1 MSVNAA
7 PPAPQYL
14 VEAGRPARDREAVL
28 ALWRGN
34 LGQDARM
41 TAKYEWFYLRCPHGE
56 PLLQLLLDVPGQAYV
71 GTASAGRR
79 RLAWRGRELRAGVL
93 VDLAVLPQH
102 RSLGPALMLQQ
113 GLIAAAGEAL
123 DVLYGFPN
131 PKAAPVF
138 KRIGYAQP
146 AYLVRYARVLRH
158 AGYLRG
164 RLPGWLAA
172 PAGRAADIAVACR
185 DAWTRLRG
193 PALCSAW
200 ADQADAR
207 IDAVWADSPKGD
219 DVMAIRDVG
228 HLRWRFDESPLATT
242 RYLLVKRA
250 RDRALQAWF
259 AVQRIDGTLHVRDFW
274 SLDGADG
281 MAAMH
286 VAELLRAAR
295 KLGCASVSV
304 EMCAS
309 DAQRQGW
316 HALRFVE
323 RGRRPV
329 FARWNPS
336 ADAAAAA
343 PLFLTSADEDE

>member
-1 MSVNAA
+1 MNAA
-7 PPAPQYL
+7 PAAPQYL
-14 VEAGRPARDREAVL
+14 VEAGLPSRDRDAVL

-41 TAKYEWFYLRCPHGE
+41 TAKFEWFYLRCPYGE
-56 PLLQLLLDVPGQAYV
+56 PVLQLLHDVAGGTYV

-79 RLAWRGRELRAGVL
+79 RLTWRGRDLRAGVL

-113 GLIAAAGEAL
+113 GLIATANEAL
-123 DVLYGFPN
+123 DLLYGFPN

-146 AYLVRYARVLRH
+146 AHLVRYARVLRH
-158 AGYLRG
+158 TSYLRS
-164 RLPGWLAA
+164 RLPGWLA
-172 PAGRAADIAVACR
+172 PVAGVAADLAVAGR
-185 DAWTRLRG
+185 DAWLRLRG
-193 PALCSAW
+193 PALKSAW
-200 ADQADAR
+200 ADRADER

-219 DVMAIRDVG
+219 DVTAVRDVR

-259 AVQRIDGTLHVRDFW
+259 AVQRIDGTLHVQDFW

-281 MAAMH
+281 MAAVY

-295 KLGCASVSV
+295 ALGCASVSV
-304 EMCAS
+304 EICAS
-309 DAQRQGW
+309 ETQRRGW
-316 HALRFVE
+316 SALHFVE

-329 FARWNPS
+329 FLRWSSP
-336 ADAAAAA
+336 DDEAASA

>member
-1 MSVNAA
+1 MNAM
-7 PPAPQYL
+7 PTAPQYL
-14 VEAGRPARDREAVL
+14 VEAGLPARDRDTVL

-56 PLLQLLLDVPGQAYV
+56 PLMQLLLEVSGQAHV

-79 RLAWRGRELRAGVL
+79 RLVWRGRELRAGVL

-146 AYLVRYARVLRH
+146 AQLVRYARVLRH
-158 AGYLRG
+158 AAYLRE
-164 RLPGWLAA
+164 RMPRWLAPPAGWLAD
-172 PAGRAADIAVACR
+172 RVVACR
-185 DAWTRLRG
+185 DAWTRLRAPG
-193 PALCSAW
+193 LRSAW

-207 IDAVWADSPKGD
+207 IDAVWSGSPKGD

-228 HLRWRFDESPLATT
+228 HLRWRFDESPLAST

-274 SLDGADG
+274 SVDGADG

-286 VAELLRAAR
+286 VGELLHAAR
-295 KLGCASVSV
+295 KTGCSAVSV

-309 DAQRQGW
+309 EAQRRGW
-316 HALRFVE
+316 HALHFVE
-323 RGRRPV
+323 RSRRPV
-329 FARWNPS
+329 FLRWSSPQ
-336 ADAAAAA
+336 DAAASA

>member
-1 MSVNAA
+1 MSAVPA
-7 PPAPQYL
+7 APQYL
-14 VEAGRPARDREAVL
+14 VEAGLPARDRESVL

-41 TAKYEWFYLRCPHGE
+41 TAKFEWFYLRCPYGE
-56 PLLQLLLDVPGQAYV
+56 PLLQLLHDVAAGGAPA

-79 RLAWRGRELRAGVL
+79 RMTWRGRELRAGVL

-113 GLIAAAGEAL
+113 GLIGAATEAL

-146 AYLVRYARVLRH
+146 AHLVRYARVLRH
-158 AGYLRG
+158 APYLRD
-164 RLPGWLAA
+164 RLPGWLA
-172 PAGRAADIAVACR
+172 PVAGAVVDLAVAGR
-185 DAWTRLRG
+185 DAWTRMRG
-193 PALCSAW
+193 PALKSAW
-200 ADQADAR
+200 ADRADER

-219 DVMAIRDVG
+219 GVLAVRDVG
-228 HLRWRFDESPLATT
+228 QLRWRFDDSPLATT

-250 RDRALQAWF
+250 HDRALQAWF
-259 AVQRIDGTLHVRDFW
+259 AVQRIEGTLHVRDFW

-286 VAELLRAAR
+286 VAELLRAAHA
-295 KLGCASVSV
+295 LGCTSVSV

-309 DAQRQGW
+309 DAQRRGW
-316 HALRFVE
+316 SALHFVE

-329 FARWNPS
+329 FLRWS
-336 ADAAAAA
+336 APDDAAASA

>member
-1 MSVNAA
+1 MNAVPA
-7 PPAPQYL
+7 APQYL
-14 VEAGRPARDREAVL
+14 VETGLPSRDREAVL
-28 ALWRGN
+28 GLWRGN

-41 TAKYEWFYLRCPHGE
+41 TAKFEWFYLRCPYGE
-56 PLLQLLLDVPGQAYV
+56 PLLQLLHDVPGGGYV

-79 RLAWRGRELRAGVL
+79 RLTWRGRDLRAGVL

-113 GLIAAAGEAL
+113 GLIGAAAEAV

-146 AYLVRYARVLRH
+146 AHLVRYARVLRH
-158 AGYLRG
+158 ASYLRS
-164 RLPGWLAA
+164 RLPGWLA
-172 PAGRAADIAVACR
+172 PVAGMVADVAIAGR

-193 PALCSAW
+193 PALKSAW
-200 ADQADAR
+200 ADRADDR

-219 DVMAIRDVG
+219 DVMAVRDVG
-228 HLRWRFDESPLATT
+228 QLRWRFDESPLATT

-274 SLDGADG
+274 SVDGVDG
-281 MAAMH
+281 MAAVH
-286 VAELLRAAR
+286 VAELLHAAR
-295 KLGCASVSV
+295 ATGCTSVSV

-309 DAQRQGW
+309 DAQRRGW
-316 HALRFVE
+316 SALHFVE

-329 FARWNPS
+329 FLRWSSP
-336 ADAAAAA
+336 DEAAASA

>member
-1 MSVNAA
+1 MNAA

-14 VEAGRPARDREAVL
+14 VQAGRPAHDRATVL
-28 ALWRGN
+28 GLWRGN

-56 PLLQLLLDVPGQAYV
+56 PLLQLLLDVPTQAHV

-79 RLAWRGRELRAGVL
+79 RLVWQGRELRGGVL

-138 KRIGYAQP
+138 KRIGYAQS
-146 AYLVRYARVLRH
+146 AHLVRYARVLRH
-158 AGYLRG
+158 AHYLRS
-164 RLPGWLAA
+164 RLPGWLAS
-172 PAGRAADIAVACR
+172 PAGWAADRVVALR
-185 DAWTRLRG
+185 DAWSRLRG
-193 PALCSAW
+193 PALRSAW
-200 ADQADAR
+200 TDQADAR
-207 IDAVWADSPKGD
+207 IDAVWADSHKGD
-219 DVMAIRDVG
+219 DVMAVRDVG

-259 AVQRIDGTLHVRDFW
+259 AVQRIEGTLHVRDFW
-274 SLDGADG
+274 SLDGANG

-286 VAELLRAAR
+286 VGELLRAAR
-295 KLGCASVSV
+295 KLGCAAVSV
-304 EMCAS
+304 EMCTS
-309 DAQRQGW
+309 DAQRAGW
-316 HALRFVE
+316 QALHFVE

-329 FARWNPS
+329 FTRWSSSGEP
-336 ADAAAAA
+336 AAAAS
-343 PLFLTSADEDE
+343 LFLTSADEDE

>member
-1 MSVNAA
+1 MNAM
-7 PPAPQYL
+7 PTAPQYL
-14 VEAGRPARDREAVL
+14 VEAGLPARDRDTVL
-28 ALWRGN
+28 GLWRGN

-56 PLLQLLLDVPGQAYV
+56 PLMQLLLDAPGQAHV

-79 RLAWRGRELRAGVL
+79 RLEWRGRELRAGVL

-138 KRIGYAQP
+138 KRLGYAQP
-146 AYLVRYARVLRH
+146 AQLVRYARVLRH
-158 AGYLRG
+158 AGYLRE
-164 RLPGWLAA
+164 RVPRWLAPAAGWLAD
-172 PAGRAADIAVACR
+172 RLVACR
-185 DAWTRLRG
+185 DAWARLRS
-193 PALCSAW
+193 PHLRSAW

-207 IDAVWADSPKGD
+207 IDAVWSGSPKGD
-219 DVMAIRDVG
+219 DVIAIRDVG

-250 RDRALQAWF
+250 HDRALQAWF

-274 SLDGADG
+274 SVDGTDG

-286 VAELLRAAR
+286 VGELLHAAR
-295 KLGCASVSV
+295 KAGCSAVSV

-309 DAQRQGW
+309 DAQRRGW
-316 HALRFVE
+316 HALHFVE
-323 RGRRPV
+323 RSRRPV
-329 FARWNPS
+329 FLRWSSPQ
-336 ADAAAAA
+336 DPAASA